1 MMLKPMQTRHP
12 DNERIKREHQL
23 GQRIA
28 QEREYWRR
36 FVADLIV
43 EERERLVEALNQK
56 LFDGEALASI
66 EDCEGGSRPG
76 CSIGSTPSSA
86 SRIASL
92 PLRCAVLKTTIHRY
106 RNIDDRQWQS
116 G

>member
-1 MMLKPMQTRHP
+1 MMLKPMQTRHA

-56 LFDGEALASI
+56 SFDGEALASI
-66 EDCEGGSRPG
+66 TRIVKDGLDQGVRSDRRQARRAGSPVCRFDA
-76 CSIGSTPSSA
+76 PS
-86 SRIASL
+86 
-92 PLRCAVLKTTIHRY
+92 
-106 RNIDDRQWQS
+106 
-116 G
+116 

>member
-1 MMLKPMQTRHP
+1 MTRHP

-56 LFDGEALASI
+56 SFDGEALASI
-66 EDCEGGSRPG
+66 
-76 CSIGSTPSSA
+76 T
-86 SRIASL
+86 RIVKDGLDQGVRSDRL
-92 PLRCAVLKTTIHRY
+92 GEQ
-106 RNIDDRQWQS
+106 DRQFAAS
-116 G
+116 MRRPEDDNTPLSKH